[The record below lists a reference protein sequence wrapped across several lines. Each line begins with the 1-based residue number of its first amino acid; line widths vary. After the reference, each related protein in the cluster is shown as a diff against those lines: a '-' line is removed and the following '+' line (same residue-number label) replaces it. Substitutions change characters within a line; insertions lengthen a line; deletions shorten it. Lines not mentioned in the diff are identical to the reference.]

1 MQSCLHDTIWK
12 WFVKTFPVSIKGK
25 HSLVVNSGEGEHMAD
40 LEDFYDQKATELAE
54 KLVRTLQQDRDDL
67 GNRKWNGSS
76 RKPTG

>member
-1 MQSCLHDTIWK
+1 
-12 WFVKTFPVSIKGK
+12 
-25 HSLVVNSGEGEHMAD
+25 MAD